1 MSYLTQILC
10 QSTVKFC
17 LSLEAITSKNE
28 MVENR
33 GITFLID
40 KIYLITKKIDKSE
53 FQENFYFNFWFF
65 CMKNSS

>member
-10 QSTVKFC
+10 QSTVNFC
-17 LSLEAITSKNE
+17 LWPEAITSKNE

-40 KIYLITKKIDKSE
+40 KIYLITKKLINLGSKKTFMAIFGS
-53 FQENFYFNFWFF
+53 FV
-65 CMKNSS
+65 